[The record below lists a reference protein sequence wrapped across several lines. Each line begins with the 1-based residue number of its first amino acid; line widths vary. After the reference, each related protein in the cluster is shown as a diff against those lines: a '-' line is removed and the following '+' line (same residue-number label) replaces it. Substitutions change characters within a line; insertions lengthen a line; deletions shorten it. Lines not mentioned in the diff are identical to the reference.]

1 MTGELFRAHVE
12 QRLAPTLKLGDVVV
26 MNNLAAHKVAG
37 VEAAVR
43 AVGAGILIPPE
54 ELAAAHLCA

>member
-43 AVGAGILIPPE
+43 AVGAGILIPPA
-54 ELAAAHLCA
+54 LLT